1 MMMMRI
7 RPKRIASLL
16 SAIAAAAA
24 IGAAPGAA
32 AEPADAQ
39 QPDQPPLSCQQAA
52 ASQYECES
60 PDNVQVNDP
69 PSADHYYSVLG

>member
-1 MMMMRI
+1 MMMRI

-16 SAIAAAAA
+16 SATAAAAA
-24 IGAAPGAA
+24 IGAAPVAA
-32 AEPADAQ
+32 ADPADAQ
-39 QPDQPPLSCQQAA
+39 QPDKPQQSCQQEG

-69 PSADHYYSVLG
+69 PSSEHYYSVLG

>member
-1 MMMMRI
+1 MMMRI
-7 RPKRIASLL
+7 RQKRIASLL
-16 SAIAAAAA
+16 GAAAVAAA
-24 IGAAPGAA
+24 IGAAPVAA
-32 AEPADAQ
+32 AEPAGAQQ
-39 QPDQPPLSCQQAA
+39 QPDQPHLSCQQEG

>member
-1 MMMMRI
+1 MMMRI

-16 SAIAAAAA
+16 GAAAVAAA
-24 IGAAPGAA
+24 IGAAPVAA
-32 AEPADAQ
+32 AEPADAHQPQ
-39 QPDQPPLSCQQAA
+39 QSCQQEG

-60 PDNVQVNDP
+60 PGNVQVNDP